1 MAITNLPTP
10 PSRSDPENFPERA
23 DAFMAALPG
32 FATEANLLLEQASEA
47 AIAADADASVASASK
62 NAAVASQNQAAQ
74 SAQAADASRQ
84 ISAEKANDAGASAQ
98 LAQQWATKMGA
109 PVEGDGFSAKH
120 YAKLAEA
127 GTGLTVYSAGDVP
140 SENIGPIYIKGQGVA
155 EWDTFASRYE
165 VRSKIAV
172 GTPSWWPSRVSIPAG
187 QIPLDGQVVSR
198 ATFPD
203 LAAMVIAG
211 MLPVVAE
218 AAWQSDPTQ
227 RGMYTLGDGSTT
239 IRVPDMNG
247 KAAGSLG
254 AVFRR
259 GDGEMSAGTNGLIQR
274 DALQNLTGAMTTRS
288 GAGGVGALVSS
299 SGAFQSATK
308 ATGSGIGFIAYAAGD
323 GAGDQTTF
331 DASRV
336 ARTAAETRPLNV
348 TGVWTVH
355 AFGAV
360 VNPGSVDAAQL
371 ASDLAALD
379 AELQTLVGQIEF
391 TIIYPNGGSEASPAN
406 IAINSQYV
414 LTNPFPGHHVI
425 LEPEVLYEGNWGN
438 PGWWSGDANMAGIRA
453 TMRNNSII
461 LSTAKNALGIGYP
474 LGGGAFTYTGSTGI
488 GVAGLPARIKVWK
501 VKGAVA

>member
-23 DAFMAALPG
+23 DAFMAALPR
-32 FATEANLLLEQASEA
+32 FATEANSLLEQASDA
-47 AIAADADASVASASK
+47 ATAADADASAASASEI
-62 NAAVASQNQAAQ
+62 AAAASQNQAAQ

-84 ISAEKANDAGASAQ
+84 ISTEKANDAGASAQ
-98 LAQQWATKMGA
+98 LAREWATKMGA

-211 MLPVVAE
+211 TLPVVAE

-227 RGMYTLGDGSTT
+227 RGMYTLGDGATT

-247 KAAGSLG
+247 KSAGSLG

-259 GDGEMSAGTNGLIQR
+259 GDGALSAETDGLIQR
-274 DALQNLTGAMTTRS
+274 DALQNVTAAFELRRLFVGDSTSLTIAAQAANPGAADVS
-288 GAGGVGALVSS
+288 ADAGTGRDRLVAS
-299 SGAFQSATK
+299 SGAPLSATLV
-308 ATGSGIGFIAYAAGD
+308 TI
-323 GAGDQTTF
+323 

-336 ARTAAETRPLNV
+336 ARTAAETRSLNV

-371 ASDLAALD
+371 ASDLATTQ
-379 AELQTLVGQIEF
+379 AELSVVQAGAFGIAQTLENVSASRTPGTTYTNSTGRPIHLYAAAA
-391 TIIYPNGGSEASPAN
+391 TTAVNGALSIVVNGGQVAHTMYPPGSGGTISVNACIPPGATYTVGTA
-406 IAINSQYV
+406 AINLAS
-414 LTNPFPGHHVI
+414 L
-425 LEPEVLYEGNWGN
+425 
-438 PGWWSGDANMAGIRA
+438 
-453 TMRNNSII
+453 
-461 LSTAKNALGIGYP
+461 
-474 LGGGAFTYTGSTGI
+474 
-488 GVAGLPARIKVWK
+488 VWREYR
-501 VKGAVA
+501 

>member
-23 DAFMAALPG
+23 DAFMAALPR
-32 FATEANLLLEQASEA
+32 FATEANSLLEQASDA
-47 AIAADADASVASASK
+47 ATAADADASAASASEI
-62 NAAVASQNQAAQ
+62 AAAASQNQAAQ

-84 ISAEKANDAGASAQ
+84 ISTEKANDAGASAQ
-98 LAQQWATKMGA
+98 LAREWATKMGA

-140 SENIGPIYIKGQGVA
+140 SEDIGPIYIKAQGVA

-172 GTPSWWPSRVSIPAG
+172 GTPSWWPSRVAIPAG

-211 MLPVVAE
+211 TLPVVAE
-218 AAWQSDPTQ
+218 AAWQSDPMQ

-247 KAAGSLG
+247 KSAGSLG

-274 DALQNLTGAMTTRS
+274 DALQNITAAFELRRLISGTAPLTLATQAASPGAAVVSADTGAGRDRIVATMDAPLSST
-288 GAGGVGALVSS
+288 LV
-299 SGAFQSATK
+299 T
-308 ATGSGIGFIAYAAGD
+308 I
-323 GAGDQTTF
+323 

-336 ARTAAETRPLNV
+336 ARTAAETRSMNV

-371 ASDLAALD
+371 ASDLAALQ
-379 AELQTLVGQIEF
+379 AELSVVEAGAFGIGQTLENVSASRTPGTTYTNSTGRPIHLYVGAATTAVNGALSIVL
-391 TIIYPNGGSEASPAN
+391 NGGQVAYTMYPPGSGGTISVNACIPPGATYTVGTA
-406 IAINSQYV
+406 AINLAS
-414 LTNPFPGHHVI
+414 L
-425 LEPEVLYEGNWGN
+425 
-438 PGWWSGDANMAGIRA
+438 
-453 TMRNNSII
+453 
-461 LSTAKNALGIGYP
+461 
-474 LGGGAFTYTGSTGI
+474 
-488 GVAGLPARIKVWK
+488 VWREYR
-501 VKGAVA
+501 

>member
-62 NAAVASQNQAAQ
+62 NAAAASQNQAAQ
-74 SAQAADASRQ
+74 SAQDADASRQ
-84 ISAEKANDAGASAQ
+84 ISAEKADDAGASAQ

-211 MLPVVAE
+211 TLPFVAE
-218 AAWQSDPTQ
+218 AAWQDDPTQ
-227 RGMYTLGDGSTT
+227 RGKYTLGDGSTT

-247 KAAGSLG
+247 KSAGSLG

-259 GDGEMSAGTNGLIQR
+259 GDGVLSSGTEGLIQR
-274 DALQNLTGAMTTRS
+274 DAFQNITGSVISTYATSIRTGVTGAFT
-288 GAGGVGALVSS
+288 GSS
-299 SGAFQSATK
+299 SGTQ
-308 ATGSGIGFIAYAAGD
+308 GSLSSWQ
-323 GAGDQTTF
+323 GAGAPAPGDLLSF
-331 DASRV
+331 NASNSPG
-336 ARTAAETRPLNV
+336 ARTSSETRSLNV

-371 ASDLAALD
+371 ASDLATTQ
-379 AELQTLVGQIEF
+379 AELATLQAETAALQVGMF
-391 TIIYPNGGSEASPAN
+391 GGTGQSIVDVTGSRAFD
-406 IAINSQYV
+406 
-414 LTNPFPGHHVI
+414 LTVYTN
-425 LEPEVLYEGNWGN
+425 
-438 PGWWSGDANMAGIRA
+438 
-453 TMRNNSII
+453 
-461 LSTAKNALGIGYP
+461 STAGPIVVYIGFSLSGSGIVEVQIRPPASGTWGPGCVLGWPSNIGGLSMCCVIP
-474 LGGGAFTYTGSTGI
+474 TGASYRLQKGSAATI
-488 GVAGLPARIKVWK
+488 NN
-501 VKGAVA
+501 VKEYR

>member
-62 NAAVASQNQAAQ
+62 NAAAASQNQAAQ

-211 MLPVVAE
+211 TLPVVAE

-247 KAAGSLG
+247 KSAGSLG

-259 GDGEMSAGTNGLIQR
+259 GDGTLSAGTNGLIQR
-274 DALQNLTGAMTTRS
+274 DALQNITGAFGSPISPGSVATSS
-288 GAGGVGALVSS
+288 GVFAHTAGAVGQFQAGGSGNSS
-299 SGAFQSATK
+299 NQ
-308 ATGSGIGFIAYAAGD
+308 
-323 GAGDQTTF
+323 TF

-336 ARTAAETRPLNV
+336 ARTTTETRSLNV

-379 AELQTLVGQIEF
+379 AEFQTLVGQIEF

-474 LGGGAFTYTGSTGI
+474 LGGGAFSYTGSAGI
-488 GVAGLPARIKVWK
+488 GSAGLPARIKVWK

>member
-47 AIAADADASVASASK
+47 AIAADEDASVASASK
-62 NAAVASQNQAAQ
+62 NAAAASQNQAAQ
-74 SAQAADASRQ
+74 SAQDADASRQ
-84 ISAEKANDAGASAQ
+84 ISAEKADDAEASAQ

-172 GTPSWWPSRVSIPAG
+172 GTPSWWPLRVSIPAG

-211 MLPVVAE
+211 TLPVVAE

-247 KAAGSLG
+247 KSAGSLG

-259 GDGEMSAGTNGLIQR
+259 GDGALSAETGGLLQR
-274 DALQNLTGAMTTRS
+274 DALQNVTGGFETRRLDITGLPIVVTSASGSGAMSINDSGPSRDRIAVGTGAPL
-288 GAGGVGALVSS
+288 A
-299 SGAFQSATK
+299 SAVVN
-308 ATGSGIGFIAYAAGD
+308 
-323 GAGDQTTF
+323 F
-331 DASRV
+331 DASLV
-336 ARTAAETRPLNV
+336 ARTATETRSLNV

-371 ASDLAALD
+371 ASDLATTQ
-379 AELQTLVGQIEF
+379 AELATLQAETAALQVGMFGGTGQTIVDVTGSRAFDLTVYTNSTARPIVVYVSFNLSGSGITEVQIRPAGSAAWGPGCTNGWPAAIGGLVMSCVIPSGASYRFQK
-391 TIIYPNGGSEASPAN
+391 GSAAN
-406 IAINSQYV
+406 I
-414 LTNPFPGHHVI
+414 
-425 LEPEVLYEGNWGN
+425 
-438 PGWWSGDANMAGIRA
+438 
-453 TMRNNSII
+453 NN
-461 LSTAKNALGIGYP
+461 
-474 LGGGAFTYTGSTGI
+474 
-488 GVAGLPARIKVWK
+488 
-501 VKGAVA
+501 VKEYR

>member
-62 NAAVASQNQAAQ
+62 NAAAASQNQAAQ

-84 ISAEKANDAGASAQ
+84 ISAEKADDAGASAQ

-127 GTGLTVYSAGDVP
+127 GTGLTVYSVGDVP
-140 SENIGPIYIKGQGVA
+140 SENVGPIYIKGQGVA

-203 LAAMVIAG
+203 LTAMVIAG
-211 MLPVVAE
+211 TLPVVAE

-227 RGMYTLGDGSTT
+227 RGKYTLGDGSTT

-247 KAAGSLG
+247 KSAGSLG
-254 AVFRR
+254 AVFLR
-259 GDGEMSAGTNGLIQR
+259 GDGTLSAGTNGLIQR
-274 DALQNLTGAMTTRS
+274 DALQNIIGAFDSPISPGSVATSS
-288 GAGGVGALVSS
+288 GVFAHTAAAVGQFQAGGSGNSS
-299 SGAFQSATK
+299 NL
-308 ATGSGIGFIAYAAGD
+308 
-323 GAGDQTTF
+323 TF

-336 ARTAAETRPLNV
+336 ARTATETRSLNV

-371 ASDLAALD
+371 ASDLATTQ
-379 AELQTLVGQIEF
+379 AELATLQAETAALQVGMFGGTGQTIVDVTGSRAFDLTVYTNSTARPIVVYVSFNLSGSGITEVQIRPAGSAAWGPGCTNGWPAAIGGLVMSCVIPSGASYRFQK
-391 TIIYPNGGSEASPAN
+391 GSAAN
-406 IAINSQYV
+406 I
-414 LTNPFPGHHVI
+414 
-425 LEPEVLYEGNWGN
+425 
-438 PGWWSGDANMAGIRA
+438 
-453 TMRNNSII
+453 NN
-461 LSTAKNALGIGYP
+461 
-474 LGGGAFTYTGSTGI
+474 
-488 GVAGLPARIKVWK
+488 
-501 VKGAVA
+501 VKEYR